1 VTAIFVTATGTD
13 IGKTYITA
21 ALIRHLRAAG
31 RTVEAFKPV
40 VSGFDPQKAT
50 ESDPGVLLAALGRP
64 VTMDEI
70 AKISPW
76 RYRAPLSPDMA
87 ARIES
92 TQVDFAELAQFS
104 LRAILTRRD
113 VLFIE
118 GVGGVMTPID
128 ETHTMLDWML
138 ALRLPLILVAGS
150 YLVTISHTLTALD
163 ALRRR
168 ELTVLTIVVNESEG
182 SSVPLDDTVAA
193 IRRFVDPVNVLPVPR
208 TKGGAR
214 DAAAFARMFGGGT
227 GATE

>member
-1 VTAIFVTATGTD
+1 MTAIFVTATGTD

-40 VSGFDPQKAT
+40 VSGFDPERAA

-87 ARIES
+87 AGAEG
-92 TQVDFAELAQFS
+92 TAVDFAELAQFS

-128 ETHTMLDWML
+128 DMHTVLDWML

-150 YLVTISHTLTALD
+150 YLGTISHTLTALD
-163 ALRRR
+163 TLRRR
-168 ELTVLTIVVNESEG
+168 ELSVLTIVVNESAG
-182 SSVPLDDTVAA
+182 SSVPLDQTVAA
-193 IRRFVDPVNVLPVPR
+193 IRRFIHPVNVLPVPR
-208 TKGGAR
+208 MKGGAG
-214 DAAAFARMFGGGT
+214 DAAFARMFGSGT
-227 GATE
+227 GTTE

>member
-31 RTVEAFKPV
+31 RTVEALKPV
-40 VSGFDPQKAT
+40 VSGFDPEKAA
-50 ESDPGVLLAALGRP
+50 ESDPGVLLATLGRP

-87 ARIES
+87 ARAEG
-92 TQVDFAELAQFS
+92 TAVDFTELAQFS

-118 GVGGVMTPID
+118 GAGGVMTPID
-128 ETHTMLDWML
+128 DAHTGLDWML

-150 YLVTISHTLTALD
+150 YLGAISHALTALD
-163 ALRRR
+163 TLRRR
-168 ELTVLTIVVNESEG
+168 ELSVLTIVVNESEG

-193 IRRFVDPVNVLPVPR
+193 IRRFFHPVNVLPVPR
-208 TKGGAR
+208 MKGGAG
-214 DAAAFARMFGGGT
+214 DAAAFARMFGGGA
-227 GATE
+227 GARE